1 MSTDNTPITL
11 YTSRFCG
18 HSLAVEQFLKK
29 HKIPFDQIN
38 IDGDNAARERVKAIN
53 NGYASVP
60 TLIFPDGSTLT
71 EPSFQQLRTKLGLEE
86 SGLAQKISRI
96 LGNADR

>member
-1 MSTDNTPITL
+1 MTSTDSPIAL

-18 HSLAVEQFLKK
+18 HSLAVEQFMKK
-29 HKIPFDQIN
+29 HQIPFNQIN
-38 IDGDNAARERVKAIN
+38 IDDNAAARERVKAIN

-71 EPSFQQLRTKLGLEE
+71 EPSFQQLRAKLGLD
-86 SGLAQKISRI
+86 SPSLGQMLSRI
-96 LGNADR
+96 WGK

>member
-1 MSTDNTPITL
+1 MTSTDSPIAL

-18 HSLAVEQFLKK
+18 HSLAVERFMKK
-29 HKIPFDQIN
+29 YQIPFDQIN
-38 IDGDNAARERVKAIN
+38 IDGDTAARERVKAIN

-71 EPSFQQLRTKLGLEE
+71 EPSFRQLRAKLGLD
-86 SGLAQKISRI
+86 SPSFKQRLSR
-96 LGNADR
+96 LWGK

>member
-1 MSTDNTPITL
+1 MFPNHTPITL

-18 HSLAVEQFLKK
+18 HSLAVERFMKK
-29 HKIPFDQIN
+29 HNIPFNQIN
-38 IDGDNAARERVKAIN
+38 IDGDAEARKHVKAIN

-71 EPSFQQLRTKLGLEE
+71 EPSFRQLRAKLEIDKP
-86 SGLAQKISRI
+86 SFAQRLSHIWGK
-96 LGNADR
+96 

>member
-1 MSTDNTPITL
+1 MTSTDNPIAL

-18 HSLAVEQFLKK
+18 HSLAVERFMKK
-29 HKIPFDQIN
+29 HQIPFDQIN
-38 IDGDNAARERVKAIN
+38 IDDNAAARDRVKAIN

-71 EPSFQQLRTKLGLEE
+71 EPSFRQLRAKLGMDSPSL
-86 SGLAQKISRI
+86 GQRLSRI
-96 LGNADR
+96 WGK